1 MPFTSDPSVTSS
13 SLLSIISGLLV
24 SVAIELVVFLLD
36 VAFVGGETI
45 TGSFACPEL
54 RDIQEKGLV
63 NFRVGAEGAACL
75 SGAPFAEGVGD
86 GLGLVLAAG
95 GSVLEGV
102 FAGDQ
107 GIETKLLSDIFFAGA
122 F

>member
-1 MPFTSDPSVTSS
+1 M
-13 SLLSIISGLLV
+13 
-24 SVAIELVVFLLD
+24 ELAVFLLD

-45 TGSFACPEL
+45 TGSFDCPEL

-63 NFRVGAEGAACL
+63 NFRVGPGGGACL
-75 SGAPFAEGVGD
+75 SEAPFAEGVGD
-86 GLGLVLAAG
+86 GLGLVLAGG
-95 GSVLEGV
+95 GSVLDGV